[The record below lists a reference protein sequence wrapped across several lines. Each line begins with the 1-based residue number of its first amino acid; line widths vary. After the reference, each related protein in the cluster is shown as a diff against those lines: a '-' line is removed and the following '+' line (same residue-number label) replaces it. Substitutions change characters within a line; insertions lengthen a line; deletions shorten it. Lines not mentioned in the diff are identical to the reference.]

1 MKWTVKLV
9 AEVVDGKQIE
19 HEIATVERADGIS
32 PATVGLTIAEGKGI
46 LESLQKEIVTAQVQH
61 HGASIPSCPRCGRAY
76 RTKVIIRL
84 LFDPFTVK
92 WACAFVGSE
101 DVPARGRSRVAS
113 QRCSQTR
120 TRSRPGCGISPPRW
134 LRKMVRRAFCSA
146 AMAPHRASS
155 YAIADQ
161 LSCGTTQERRTLVLR
176 APDGPHRAMDCRRI
190 RQRVGS
196 RRVATRRVGG
206 FRAVERSS
214 RIRSG
219 DRHRICSRLRRPTQ
233 F

>member
-120 TRSRPGCGISPPRW
+120 TRSRPSCGISPPRW
-134 LRKMVRRAFCSA
+134 LRCCRLERWRTFS
-146 AMAPHRASS
+146 ASS
-155 YAIADQ
+155 FRC
-161 LSCGTTQERRTLVLR
+161 LLVLQ
-176 APDGPHRAMDCRRI
+176 PGPC
-190 RQRVGS
+190 
-196 RRVATRRVGG
+196 AT
-206 FRAVERSS
+206 ER
-214 RIRSG
+214 
-219 DRHRICSRLRRPTQ
+219 
-233 F
+233 